1 MELVIYGAKSL
12 ALGMYCAIHKL
23 YAEYPIRCFLV
34 SSLVGN
40 PELLAGLP
48 VKEIKSFSN
57 EVNKEDVHVLIGTP
71 EDIHPEIIE
80 QLKKYGFCHYT
91 CMDSRRE
98 AILMEKYFSKMGMFC
113 SIHSLP
119 KGGGRAD
126 LEIFM
131 AKSCKDRPLSNPFG
145 FRIGVYP
152 LQVGAELTEV
162 RIADF
167 QDNTGENI
175 SAKNG
180 NYCEL
185 TALYW
190 IWKNRLTGE
199 SINDAGVYYGLFQYR
214 RILDISEDDLQRMK
228 GNNVDA
234 ILQFPTLH
242 EPDIREHH
250 ARYVRK
256 SDWEAV
262 LQALKELQPGQVEA
276 FRKILEQPYF
286 YNYNLIIAKGDVLEK
301 YCSWLFPILE
311 RIEELSTPRG
321 WERCDRYIGYLG
333 ESLMTLYFLYHQS
346 DLKIY
351 HTGRLMLT

>member
-12 ALGMYCAIHKL
+12 AIGMYYAIRKL
-23 YAEYPIRCFLV
+23 YSEYTVKCFLV
-34 SSLVGN
+34 SSLEQN

-48 VKEIKSFSN
+48 VKEIESFSN
-57 EVNKEDVHVLIGTP
+57 EVNKNEVHVLIGTP
-71 EDIHPEIIE
+71 EDIHSEIIE
-80 QLKKYGFCHYT
+80 KLKEYGFCHYT
-91 CMDSRRE
+91 CMNSRRE
-98 AILMEKYFSKMGMFC
+98 AVLMEKYFSKMGIFH

-119 KGGGRAD
+119 EGDKKAD

-131 AKSCKDRPLSNPFG
+131 AKSCKDRPLDHTFG
-145 FRIGVYP
+145 FCTKVYP
-152 LQVGAELTEV
+152 LQVGAELTGV

-199 SINDAGVYYGLFQYR
+199 SINNEGDCYYGLFQYR
-214 RILDISEDDLQRMK
+214 RILDIMEADLRRIK
-228 GNNVDA
+228 ENNVDV

-262 LQALKELQPGQVEA
+262 LQALEELQPGQIDIFERI
-276 FRKILEQPYF
+276 FGQPYF
-286 YNYNLIIAKGDVLEK
+286 YNYNLIIAKKEVLEE
-301 YCSWLFPILE
+301 YCSWLFSILE

-321 WERCDRYIGYLG
+321 WERSDQIGRA
-333 ESLMTLYFLYHQS
+333 HV
-346 DLKIY
+346 
-351 HTGRLMLT
+351 